1 MKMAIKI
8 KQPGLFTTVQDEG
21 RIGYQNLGFSIAGAL
36 DQYALKIGQQLIGNK
51 GPALECTIMG
61 PTIEFKANNTFVITG
76 APFNAQ
82 LNETSVPHQTV
93 VQANKGDILKLNNVV
108 EGARCYI
115 LFGKPLDI
123 PQVANSY
130 STHTR
135 SQIGGFKGRALKS
148 GDYINCIENDF
159 GHNTLGHKYNGQLVL
174 DEEVTIHI
182 VEGPQI
188 DAFSATAQNELT
200 TNTFTISD
208 SSDRMGYRLKGPTI
222 SPEHSADIIS
232 EPVALGS
239 IQVPNDGNPI
249 ILLNDKQT
257 VGGYTKI
264 ANVCQADLNVL
275 AQLKPGNKIQFK
287 WITIEEATDK
297 LIAQQEEFAK
307 TLIAIT
313 ETPQF
318 EINEM
323 RNTSS
328 KIAKLLKGE

>member
-1 MKMAIKI
+1 MAIKI

-21 RIGYQNLGFSIAGAL
+21 RIGFQNLGFSIAGAL
-36 DQYALKIGQQLIGNK
+36 DQYAFKIGQQLIGNN

-61 PTIEFKANNTFVITG
+61 PTIEFKDNNTFVITG

-82 LNETSVPHQTV
+82 LNEISVPHQTV
-93 VQANKGDILKLNNVV
+93 VKANKGDILKLNNVI

-123 PQVANSY
+123 PKVANSY
-130 STHTR
+130 ATHTR
-135 SQIGGFKGRALKS
+135 SQIGGFNGRTLKS
-148 GDYINCIENDF
+148 GDYINCIENEYPN
-159 GHNTLGHKYNGQLVL
+159 HTLGQSFNGQLNL
-174 DEEVTIHI
+174 DEQVTIHI

-188 DAFSATAQNELT
+188 DAFSASAQSDLTA
-200 TNTFTISD
+200 NTFTISD

-222 SPEHSADIIS
+222 SPDSSADIIS

-297 LIAQQEEFAK
+297 LIKQQQAFAK
-307 TLIAIT
+307 TLTAIN
-313 ETPQF
+313 EMPQF
-318 EINEM
+318 EMSEM
-323 RNTSS
+323 RNTAS

>member
-1 MKMAIKI
+1 MAIKI

-21 RIGYQNLGFSIAGAL
+21 RIGFQNLGFSIAGAL
-36 DQYALKIGQQLIGNK
+36 DQYAFKIGQQLIGNN

-61 PTIEFKANNTFVITG
+61 PTIEFKDNNTFVITG

-82 LNETSVPHQTV
+82 LNESSVPHQTV
-93 VQANKGDILKLNNVV
+93 VKANKGDILKLNNVI

-123 PQVANSY
+123 PKVANSY
-130 STHTR
+130 ATHTR
-135 SQIGGFKGRALKS
+135 SQIGGFNGRTLKS
-148 GDYINCIENDF
+148 GDYINCIENEYPN
-159 GHNTLGHKYNGQLVL
+159 HTLGHSFNGQLNL
-174 DEEVTIHI
+174 DEQVTIHI
-182 VEGPQI
+182 VKGPQI
-188 DAFSATAQNELT
+188 DAFSASAQSELT
-200 TNTFTISD
+200 ANTFTISD

-222 SPEHSADIIS
+222 SPEKSADIIS

-264 ANVCQADLNVL
+264 ANVCQADLNTL
-275 AQLKPGNKIQFK
+275 AQLKPGNKLQFK
-287 WITIEEATDK
+287 WITIDEATDK
-297 LIAQQEEFAK
+297 LIEQQEAFAK
-307 TLIAIT
+307 TLTSIN

-318 EINEM
+318 EMSEM
-323 RNTSS
+323 RNTAS

>member
-1 MKMAIKI
+1 MAIKI

-21 RIGYQNLGFSIAGAL
+21 RIGFQNLGFSIAGAL
-36 DQYALKIGQQLIGNK
+36 DQYAFKIGQQLIGNK

-61 PTIEFKANNTFVITG
+61 PTIEFKNNNTFVITG

-93 VQANKGDILKLNNVV
+93 LEANKGDILKLNNVID
-108 EGARCYI
+108 GARCYI

-123 PQVANSY
+123 PKVANSY

-135 SQIGGFKGRALKS
+135 SHIGGFKGRTLKS
-148 GDYINCIENDF
+148 GDYINCIENEYF
-159 GHNTLGHKYNGQLVL
+159 NNTLGHRYNGQLDL
-174 DEEVTIHI
+174 DEELTIHI

-188 DAFSATAQNELT
+188 DAFSADTQSELT
-200 TNTFTISD
+200 SNTFTISD
-208 SSDRMGYRLKGPTI
+208 SSDRMGYRLKGPTV
-222 SPEHSADIIS
+222 SPEKSADIIS

-239 IQVPNDGNPI
+239 VQVPNDGNPI

-264 ANVCQADLNVL
+264 ANVCHGDLNVL
-275 AQLKPGNKIQFK
+275 AQLKPGNKIKFK

-297 LIAQQEEFAK
+297 LIKQQQEFTK
-307 TLIAIT
+307 TLTAIT

-318 EINEM
+318 EICEM
-323 RNTSS
+323 RSTSS

>member
-1 MKMAIKI
+1 MAIKI

-21 RIGYQNLGFSIAGAL
+21 RIGFQNLGFSIAGAL
-36 DQYALKIGQQLIGNK
+36 DQYAFKIGQQLIGNN

-61 PTIEFKANNTFVITG
+61 PTIEFKDNNTFVITG

-82 LNETSVPHQTV
+82 LNESSVPHQTV
-93 VQANKGDILKLNNVV
+93 VKANKGDILKLNNVID
-108 EGARCYI
+108 GARCYI

-123 PQVANSY
+123 PKIANSY
-130 STHTR
+130 ATHTR
-135 SQIGGFKGRALKS
+135 SQVGGFNGRTLKS
-148 GDYINCIENDF
+148 GDYINCIENEYSN
-159 GHNTLGHKYNGQLVL
+159 HTLGHSFNGQLNL
-174 DEEVTIHI
+174 DEQVTIHI

-188 DAFSATAQNELT
+188 DAFSASAQSELT
-200 TNTFTISD
+200 ANTFTISD

-222 SPEHSADIIS
+222 SPENSADIIS

-264 ANVCQADLNVL
+264 ANVCQADLNTL

-297 LIAQQEEFAK
+297 LIEQQQAFAK
-307 TLIAIT
+307 TLTAIN

-318 EINEM
+318 EMSEM
-323 RNTSS
+323 RNTAS

>member
-1 MKMAIKI
+1 MAIKI

-21 RIGYQNLGFSIAGAL
+21 RIGFQNLGFSIAGAL
-36 DQYALKIGQQLIGNK
+36 DQYAFKIGQQLIGNK

-61 PTIEFKANNTFVITG
+61 PTIEFKNNNTFVITG

-93 VQANKGDILKLNNVV
+93 LEANKGDILKLNNVID
-108 EGARCYI
+108 GARCYI

-123 PQVANSY
+123 PKVANSY

-135 SQIGGFKGRALKS
+135 SHIGGFKGRTLKS
-148 GDYINCIENDF
+148 GDYINCIENEYF
-159 GHNTLGHKYNGQLVL
+159 NNTLGHRYNGQLDL
-174 DEEVTIHI
+174 DEELTIHI

-188 DAFSATAQNELT
+188 DAFSAATQSELT
-200 TNTFTISD
+200 SNTFTISD
-208 SSDRMGYRLKGPTI
+208 SSDRMGYRLKGPTV
-222 SPEHSADIIS
+222 SPEKSADIIS

-239 IQVPNDGNPI
+239 VQVPNDGNPI

-264 ANVCQADLNVL
+264 ANVCHGDLNVL
-275 AQLKPGNKIQFK
+275 AQLKPGNKIKFK

-297 LIAQQEEFAK
+297 LIKQQQEFTK
-307 TLIAIT
+307 TLTAIT

-318 EINEM
+318 EISEM
-323 RNTSS
+323 RSTSS

>member
-1 MKMAIKI
+1 MAIKI

-21 RIGYQNLGFSIAGAL
+21 RIGFQNLGFSIAGAL
-36 DQYALKIGQQLIGNK
+36 DQYAFKIGQQLIGNN

-61 PTIEFKANNTFVITG
+61 PTIEFKDNNTFVITG

-82 LNETSVPHQTV
+82 LNESSVPHQTV
-93 VQANKGDILKLNNVV
+93 VKANKGDILKLNNVI

-123 PQVANSY
+123 PKVANSY
-130 STHTR
+130 ATHTR
-135 SQIGGFKGRALKS
+135 SQIGGFNGRTLKS
-148 GDYINCIENDF
+148 GDYINCIENEYPN
-159 GHNTLGHKYNGQLVL
+159 HTLGHSFNGQLNL
-174 DEEVTIHI
+174 DEQVTIHI
-182 VEGPQI
+182 VKGPQI
-188 DAFSATAQNELT
+188 DAFSASAQSELT
-200 TNTFTISD
+200 ANTFTISD

-222 SPEHSADIIS
+222 SPEKSADIIS

-239 IQVPNDGNPI
+239 IQVPKDGNPI

-275 AQLKPGNKIQFK
+275 AQLKTGNKIQFK

-297 LIAQQEEFAK
+297 LIEQQQAFAK
-307 TLIAIT
+307 TLTSIN

-318 EINEM
+318 EMSEM
-323 RNTSS
+323 RNTAS

>member
-1 MKMAIKI
+1 MAIKI

-21 RIGYQNLGFSIAGAL
+21 RIGFQNLGFSIAGAL
-36 DQYALKIGQQLIGNK
+36 DQYAFKIGQQLIGNK

-61 PTIEFKANNTFVITG
+61 PTIEFKNNNTFVITG

-93 VQANKGDILKLNNVV
+93 LEANKGDILKLNNVID
-108 EGARCYI
+108 GARCYI

-123 PQVANSY
+123 PKVANSY

-135 SQIGGFKGRALKS
+135 SHIGGFKGRTLKS
-148 GDYINCIENDF
+148 GDYINCIENEYF
-159 GHNTLGHKYNGQLVL
+159 NNTLGHRYNGQLDL
-174 DEEVTIHI
+174 DEELTIHI

-188 DAFSATAQNELT
+188 DAFSAATQSELT
-200 TNTFTISD
+200 SNTFTISD
-208 SSDRMGYRLKGPTI
+208 SSDRMGYRLKGLTV
-222 SPEHSADIIS
+222 SPEKSADIIS

-239 IQVPNDGNPI
+239 VQVPNDGNPI

-264 ANVCQADLNVL
+264 ANVCHGDLNVL
-275 AQLKPGNKIQFK
+275 AQLKPGNKIKFK

-297 LIAQQEEFAK
+297 LIEQQQEFTK
-307 TLIAIT
+307 TLTAIT

-318 EINEM
+318 EISEM
-323 RNTSS
+323 RSTSS